1 VVRSFDNCARTDS
14 LHLFP
19 DASRPTLID
28 LSKATK
34 LKDVAFLLTSWS
46 SVEWIAM
53 AFQTITPKH
62 QDVQQISI
70 HIPYYLAID
79 GADANIRGTIGE
91 ADYRQWLN
99 LDRLLVRFWKSRLIQ
114 PKVIWITET
123 GGDRN
128 IRDCLECLLPEV
140 TGGGMVGL
148 IEHVF
153 QDWFT
158 MYRENAQGSL

>member
-1 VVRSFDNCARTDS
+1 
-14 LHLFP
+14 
-19 DASRPTLID
+19 
-28 LSKATK
+28 
-34 LKDVAFLLTSWS
+34 VAFLLTSWS

-99 LDRLLVRFWKSRLIQ
+99 LESPFSPILEIAFDSAKGHMDHGDGRGSEYKRL
-114 PKVIWITET
+114 P
-123 GGDRN
+123 
-128 IRDCLECLLPEV
+128 
-140 TGGGMVGL
+140 
-148 IEHVF
+148 
-153 QDWFT
+153 
-158 MYRENAQGSL
+158 